1 MIVKQMTAA
10 DSHQADASDGENS
23 FAQSVEEL
31 YEAIACEEDGVISES
46 ASALIAAVTYLELE
60 VTEAQMTEA
69 MRKITPAKENLTYVC
84 CITRSLSAPFD
95 GHTSPHS
102 HIYTCMHVHVCCIT
116 HCTPCVH
123 GYSSVHV
130 LEDNLC
136 QHAASAQDYAL

>member
-1 MIVKQMTAA
+1 MPAA
-10 DSHQADASDGENS
+10 DSHQADASDCENS
-23 FAQSVEEL
+23 FAQSAEEL
-31 YEAIACEEDGVISES
+31 YEAIAFEEDGVISES

-84 CITRSLSAPFD
+84 CITHSLSAPFD

-130 LEDNLC
+130 VEDNLC
-136 QHAASAQDYAL
+136 QHAMSAQDYAL